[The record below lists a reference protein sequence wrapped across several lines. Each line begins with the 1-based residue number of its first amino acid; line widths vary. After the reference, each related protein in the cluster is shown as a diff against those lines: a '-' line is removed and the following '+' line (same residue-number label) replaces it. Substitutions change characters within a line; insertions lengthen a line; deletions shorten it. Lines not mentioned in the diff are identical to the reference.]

1 MSPSSEPAR
10 PIKKIQLK
18 ITLEGEQ
25 PSTARATRTMKRS
38 RPSGDALVTVSQTSE
53 PADAIE
59 EIKRLSEALKAKK
72 DPSKDFK

>member
-1 MSPSSEPAR
+1 
-10 PIKKIQLK
+10 
-18 ITLEGEQ
+18 
-25 PSTARATRTMKRS
+25 MKES

-53 PADAIE
+53 PAEAME